1 MVASNRGGDSG
12 GEEGGASVLVLA
24 IVGALAA
31 VLAATLVV
39 SGVHVGQRRA
49 AAAADLAA
57 LAAADAAVGRVSG
70 EPCVIGAQ
78 VAAANDAVLD
88 QCVADGVRVL
98 VGVGVALPGGL
109 RVTGR
114 ARAGPP
120 GADQSNSV
128 SR

>member
-1 MVASNRGGDSG
+1 MTVSNRRWRFT

-31 VLAATLVV
+31 VLVATLVV
-39 SGVHVGQRRA
+39 GGVHVGQRRA
-49 AAAADLAA
+49 ATAADLAA
-57 LAAADAAVGRVSG
+57 LAAADAAVGRVG
-70 EPCVIGAQ
+70 GAPCEIGAQ
-78 VAAANDAVLD
+78 VAAANGANLD

-109 RVTGR
+109 RVTSR

-120 GADQSNSV
+120 GADQSKSV